1 MELEAYILKGCIGEN
16 KYRIENNHFRII
28 EDTINEFIIESA
40 GYNALTI
47 ISYYKYEE
55 IFNSNNST
63 EKQLHE
69 LISKDARSAY
79 YLKEEALDNQLDIYN
94 QKVSVDIAKDTYSFE
109 IKGVGSIA
117 IKISKEFTY
126 DEIIKAEDVICK
138 ELKDICYT
146 KYSNNLNDI
155 NLTSKFQNEWE
166 EDFKKKQELRSKTLA
181 AEEIKRQKQ
190 KELEEFLKS

>member
-1 MELEAYILKGCIGEN
+1 MELEAYILKGCISEN
-16 KYRIENNHFRII
+16 KYRIKNNHFNII
-28 EDTINEFIIESA
+28 EGTINEFIIDNA

-69 LISKDARSAY
+69 LISSDARSAH

-94 QKVSVDIAKDTYSFE
+94 QKVSVDIGKDSYSFE
-109 IKGVGSIA
+109 IKGVGPIA

-126 DEIIKAEDVICK
+126 DEIIKANDVICK
-138 ELKDICYT
+138 ELKDICYK

-155 NLTSKFQNEWE
+155 NLTSNLQNEWK
-166 EDFKKKQELRSKTLA
+166 EDYKQKQELRSKTLEE
-181 AEEIKRQKQ
+181 EEIRRQKQ
-190 KELEEFLKS
+190 KELEEFLNS